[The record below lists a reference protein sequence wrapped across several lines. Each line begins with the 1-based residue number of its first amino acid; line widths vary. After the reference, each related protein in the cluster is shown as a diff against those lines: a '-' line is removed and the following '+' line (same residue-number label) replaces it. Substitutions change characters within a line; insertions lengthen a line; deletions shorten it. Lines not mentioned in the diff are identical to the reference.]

1 MACASSRGHTMTV
14 DQLYYGV
21 ALFLGVC
28 FGLLTAKIAGDK
40 GGSFVLWFVAG
51 AFLGI
56 VALPLAIFLSPE
68 QISPRSFKKCPKC
81 AEQVQRAALVCKHC
95 RYEFTPYDDLRIT

>member
-1 MACASSRGHTMTV
+1 MTA
-14 DQLYYGV
+14 DQFYYGIAV
-21 ALFLGVC
+21 FLGLC
-28 FGLLTAKIAGDK
+28 LGLLTAKIASDK

-51 AFLGI
+51 AFLAI

-68 QISPRSFKKCPKC
+68 QIAPKSFKKCPKC
-81 AEQVQRAALVCKHC
+81 AEHVQRAALICRHC